1 MATEAEILKALRS
14 WHKISGSLFFQHV
27 KTGDS
32 MGRSQLRILDGLHVK
47 IAWAKPV
54 FEGYEVKISR
64 SDFLRDT
71 KYTEY
76 LPYCTHFSFVVPDKM
91 VRKDELPDHIG
102 LIYYKED
109 GSLRTVRKAQA
120 LATQDPEKLSNMLR
134 YLVYYRTTARA
145 EQVQAAAS
153 QVKHDRHR
161 RRQAETNADRWR
173 DKYYAASNKLYALGF
188 RGDV

>member
-1 MATEAEILKALRS
+1 MATEAEILKALRA

-27 KTGDS
+27 KTGAS
-32 MGRSQLRILDGLHVK
+32 FSGQLRILDGLHVR
-47 IAWAKPV
+47 IAWSKPV
-54 FEGYEVKISR
+54 FEGYEVKVSR

-76 LPYCTHFSFVVPDKM
+76 LPYCTHFSFVVPDKLI
-91 VRKDELPDHIG
+91 RKDELPDHIG

-120 LATQDPEKLSNMLR
+120 LAQDPKKLSTMLR

-145 EQVQAAAS
+145 EMVQAATS

-161 RRQAETNADRWR
+161 RQQAENSADRWR
-173 DKYYAASNKLYALGF
+173 DKYYAASNKLYELGYKE
-188 RGDV
+188 DV

>member
-1 MATEAEILKALRS
+1 MATEAEILKALRA

-27 KTGDS
+27 KTGASFSRD
-32 MGRSQLRILDGLHVK
+32 QLRILDGLHVK
-47 IAWAKPV
+47 IAWTKPI

-71 KYTEY
+71 KYTES

-109 GSLRTVRKAQA
+109 GSLRRVRKAQA
-120 LATQDPEKLSNMLR
+120 LPLQDPEKLNSMLR
-134 YLVYYRTTARA
+134 YLVYYRTPNKA
-145 EQVQAAAS
+145 EHIQAATEQA
-153 QVKHDRHR
+153 RHNR
-161 RRQAETNADRWR
+161 RRWQQAEDNADRWR
-173 DKYYAASNKLYALGF
+173 DKYYAASNKLYKLGYKE
-188 RGDV
+188 DI